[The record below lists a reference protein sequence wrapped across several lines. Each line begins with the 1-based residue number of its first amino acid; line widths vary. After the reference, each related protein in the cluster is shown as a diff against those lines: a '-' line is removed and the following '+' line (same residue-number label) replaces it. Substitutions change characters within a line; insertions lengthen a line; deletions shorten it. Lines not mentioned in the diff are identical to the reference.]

1 MMLGGKV
8 AWVTGAT
15 GGVGPAVVHA
25 LLDAGATVV
34 ATGRRDEEFG
44 PLIARVGPPG
54 ERWVPQAIDLTDPA
68 ATGNAAASILE
79 RQGRIDI
86 LVAVAGGWR
95 GGQPVAE
102 TELETLEWLWRINM
116 VTAFNACKAVVP
128 VMLAQRWGRIIT
140 ISARSALG
148 GQARNAAY
156 AASKAALLAFT
167 QSLAAE
173 TRQAGVT
180 ANTLLLSTVDTPANR
195 AAMPTAD
202 HSRWVAP
209 EQIAAAVRFLCS
221 EEAAAISGAAIP
233 VYGQA

>member
-1 MMLGGKV
+1 MLAGKV

-15 GGVGPAVVHA
+15 GGVGPAVVQA
-25 LLDAGATVV
+25 LLATGATVV
-34 ATGRRDEEFG
+34 AAARREEEFAQLAAQAG
-44 PLIARVGPPG
+44 APG
-54 ERWVPQAIDLTDPA
+54 ERWVAQAMDLTDPA
-68 ATGNAAASILE
+68 AVNAAVAAILE
-79 RQGRIDI
+79 QQGHIDI

-95 GGQPVAE
+95 GGQPVVE
-102 TELETLEWLWRINM
+102 TGLDTLDWLWRINM
-116 VTAFNACKAVVP
+116 ITAFNACRAVLP
-128 VMLAQRWGRIIT
+128 AMLAQRWGRIIT

-156 AASKAALLAFT
+156 AATKAALLAFT

-173 TRQAGVT
+173 TRQAGIT

>member
-1 MMLGGKV
+1 MQEGKI

-15 GGVGPAVVHA
+15 GGVGPAVVQA
-25 LLDAGATVV
+25 LLDAGAVVV
-34 ATGRRDEEFG
+34 AAGLKAEKFEELKAQVGEPGGRWF
-44 PLIARVGPPG
+44 A
-54 ERWVPQAIDLTDPA
+54 QAVDLADPA
-68 ATGNAAASILE
+68 AVAASTAEILG
-79 RQGRIDI
+79 QHGRIDI

-102 TELETLEWLWRINM
+102 TDLDTLDWLWRINM
-116 VTAFNACKAVVP
+116 VTAFNACKAVLP
-128 VMLAQRWGRIIT
+128 AMLAQRWGRIIT

-148 GQARNAAY
+148 GQPRNAAY

-173 TRQAGVT
+173 TRQAGIT
-180 ANTLLLSTVDTPANR
+180 ANTLLLSTVDTPANL

-202 HSRWVAP
+202 RSRWVKP

-233 VYGQA
+233 L